1 MFDNLENVE
10 VQEQQAYLQEGVHKV
25 KIMEVKSSAQREG
38 YTGTPYTEFKVQNQ
52 RGIAYLKLSGADEKT
67 SAAAV
72 DVRKKIFKRFLM
84 AAGAKTFTNPAIAC
98 KEAVGSVI
106 EVILGKRE
114 YWTNDKDTG
123 EPVIK
128 SVMDY
133 KMAGPEGSNLVFDH
147 TKHNKP
153 LSPSDS
159 AAYKAA
165 HEAFLNASTGG
176 VADDN
181 MPF

>member
-1 MFDNLENVE
+1 MFKNLEQVE
-10 VQEQQAYLQEGVHKV
+10 VTAQQSYLKEGVHKV
-25 KIMEVKSSAQREG
+25 KVMEVKSSEQREG
-38 YTGTPYTEFKVQNQ
+38 YTGIPYTEFKVANKS
-52 RGIAYLKLSGADEKT
+52 GIAYLKMSGADEST
-67 SAAAV
+67 SDAAK
-72 DVRKKIFKRFLM
+72 DIRMKIFKRFLM
-84 AAGAKTFTNPAIAC
+84 SAGATTFSNPPIAC

-106 EVILGKRE
+106 EVILGRRE

-133 KMAGPEGSNLVFDH
+133 KMSGPEGSNLTFDQNR
-147 TKHNKP
+147 HNKP
-153 LSPSDS
+153 LNPSDS

-176 VADDN
+176 VADDS

>member
-1 MFDNLENVE
+1 MFDSLENVE
-10 VQEQQAYLQEGVHKV
+10 VKAQQSYLQEGVHTVKV
-25 KIMEVKSSAQREG
+25 VEMKTSAQREG
-38 YTGTPYTEFKVQNQ
+38 YTGTPYTEFKVQSQ
-52 RGIAYLKLSGADEKT
+52 QGIAYLKLSGADDKT
-67 SAAAV
+67 SDAAKE
-72 DVRKKIFKRFLM
+72 VRQKIFKRFLM
-84 AAGAKTFTNPAIAC
+84 SAGAKQFSNIPLAC

-123 EPVIK
+123 EPVVKYVI
-128 SVMDY
+128 DY
-133 KMAGPEGSNLVFDH
+133 KTSAPEGANLRFDE
-147 TKHNKP
+147 KNNKL

-165 HEAFLNASTGG
+165 HDAFLNASSGG
-176 VADDN
+176 VADSS